1 MNLKDLISSVNYKS
15 VFNIVYKE
23 YYKDKKY
30 SNSKMMDVDYAYSK
44 VFENLKSKEINK
56 EEKPLSITFQIH
68 ENEGDKFVDTC
79 LYDED
84 KDELMALDFVSWD
97 ILLGYNINNSLNL
110 SPEEM
115 AAHLLWEI
123 TFWGFTE
130 DKIKKEAEAIEKHAS
145 ESSEWVEV
153 NLDDLIK

>member
-56 EEKPLSITFQIH
+56 EEKPLSIIFQIL
-68 ENEGDKFVDTC
+68 ENEEEKFVDTC

-84 KDELMALDFVSWD
+84 EDELIALDFVSWD
-97 ILLGYNINNSLNL
+97 ILLGYNINNPSNL
-110 SPEEM
+110 STEEM
-115 AAHLLWEI
+115 VAHLLWEI

-130 DKIKKEAEAIEKHAS
+130 DKIKKEAETIEKYAS
-145 ESSEWVEV
+145 ESSDWVEI
-153 NLDDLIK
+153 NFDDLIK